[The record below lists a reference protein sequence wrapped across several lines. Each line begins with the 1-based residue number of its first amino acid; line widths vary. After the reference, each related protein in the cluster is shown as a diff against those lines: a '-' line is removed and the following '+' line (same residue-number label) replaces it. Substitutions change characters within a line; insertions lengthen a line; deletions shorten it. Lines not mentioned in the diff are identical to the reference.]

1 MNQPGSTFVV
11 ADVRHRTEPMATA
24 QTFVPTADE
33 RAIRIAATVERAHV
47 IAAALLTA
55 KLRAVF
61 AATAQRAVGLP
72 VGLREH
78 DAYRSAMDDHDDSRP
93 NAVPEPRRMG
103 RPRISGGEEMTAVS
117 TWLPVSAYR
126 ARYSGSR
133 LRDGPRSRA
142 RSAICSGVV
151 CCDRRRPSV
160 PTTDSHSSPGIGSA
174 PV

>member
-1 MNQPGSTFVV
+1 
-11 ADVRHRTEPMATA
+11 MATA

-61 AATAQRAVGLP
+61 AATRRAVGLP

-117 TWLPVSAYR
+117 TWLPVSADHR
-126 ARYSGSR
+126 LFRLASARRTTVAGTI
-133 LRDGPRSRA
+133 RDLL
-142 RSAICSGVV
+142 
-151 CCDRRRPSV
+151 RRRLL
-160 PTTDSHSSPGIGSA
+160 
-174 PV
+174 